1 MAPWFRTSQHR
12 AVRVQGRNLN
22 RRAVVIL
29 VEQHIGIEWA
39 IRRTIKTFSGLRSR
53 WITCPSQSSI
63 YMINAYKCTCKHTQV
78 LINDLGFKISK
89 FLWCVLGVWLLL
101 QSVPFWDLWETAWSV
116 PCRPWF
122 YPILMSTH
130 GLWFHMS
137 SDTANQTVWQ
147 ALSTKIHLQ
156 QTQQNKNWWAL
167 WECM

>member
-1 MAPWFRTSQHR
+1 MVPWFRTSQHR
-12 AVRVQGRNLN
+12 AARVQGRNLN

-29 VEQHIGIEWA
+29 VATHWHRMGYPTHNQDI
-39 IRRTIKTFSGLRSR
+39 LRFEVSMNYL
-53 WITCPSQSSI
+53 SESVVNL
-63 YMINAYKCTCKHTQV
+63 YDKCICKHTDV
-78 LINDLGFKISK
+78 LINELGFKISK

-101 QSVPFWDLWETAWSV
+101 QSVPFWDLWETSWSV

-156 QTQQNKNWWAL
+156 QTHQNKNWWAL